1 MIYIFL
7 RKLSSSPEWVSLLC
21 LVSYCSQQLI
31 ETRVCE
37 KVAAVA
43 FLEVYSVFVR
53 EYGNGFRFLFVPG
66 GGGGRISFRFRLACW
81 EGWLTINVRVF
92 TASFFAQRRAGN
104 ASDKQ
109 VIGDEAQGTM
119 GNRKMI
125 GDAHL
130 TLPPS
135 CLVCAQMFIERE
147 RRLCTRQP
155 MKCVTRIENYEL
167 KKTSPWCLA
176 MRNKPTTQR

>member
-66 GGGGRISFRFRLACW
+66 GGGGAEFPFAFAWHVGKGDLQSMFAFLLLLFSHKGAR
-81 EGWLTINVRVF
+81 ETRV
-92 TASFFAQRRAGN
+92 
-104 ASDKQ
+104 
-109 VIGDEAQGTM
+109 
-119 GNRKMI
+119 
-125 GDAHL
+125 
-130 TLPPS
+130 
-135 CLVCAQMFIERE
+135 
-147 RRLCTRQP
+147 
-155 MKCVTRIENYEL
+155 
-167 KKTSPWCLA
+167 TS
-176 MRNKPTTQR
+176 K